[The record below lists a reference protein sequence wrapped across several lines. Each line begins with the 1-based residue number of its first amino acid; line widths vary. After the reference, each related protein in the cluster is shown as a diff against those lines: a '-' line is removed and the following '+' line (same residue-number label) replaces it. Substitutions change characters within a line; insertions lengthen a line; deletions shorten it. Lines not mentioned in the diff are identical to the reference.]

1 MHNLNEALF
10 QKKIKEI
17 RFKAIASIVCG
28 FLSIIP
34 YLGVLFN
41 LVSWILFFILL
52 YDLKIYG
59 GAKNLFKNFL
69 ISVGIGFFGILV
81 NTSIL
86 FAMLKPRTGIFGG
99 LYFNQDNIFM
109 AIAIFLV
116 LHFAILALI
125 FPFLKAFYY
134 EIARTTKQKY
144 FTYAFNTFY
153 LGLLTLIIG
162 IGLVFLLAS
171 LVFWILAWVE
181 FKEFDKQEISNKEK
195 FTIPTQKVIFDF
207 DLKWIK
213 ITMVLSLVLFLVFIG
228 LKFTQI
234 ITFQSIRREFFD
246 FETYG
251 RLIHNLFYIRYV
263 LFYIATFLAL
273 LSVFLFCKKLK
284 TYKMFI
290 YFLIWQVLFVLGWNL
305 RFILKLIMGEDVFIE
320 NFILDKI
327 ISVAYIII
335 AFFFFK
341 TLVQAT
347 KEKLFYLVFAF
358 FVCGEIVSKLFFAF
372 IRLLDSIRLQEMI
385 VEIIFYAEIIFYI
398 GIPFT
403 PAYFISFL
411 IVWLSLKGQ
420 KEVKKAI

>member
-1 MHNLNEALF
+1 MQSLNEILV

-59 GAKNLFKNFL
+59 GAKNLFKNLF
-69 ISVGIGFFGILV
+69 IIAGIGFFGILV

-134 EIARTTKQKY
+134 EIARATKQKY
-144 FTYAFNTFY
+144 FIYAFNTFY

-162 IGLVFLLAS
+162 IGVVFLLAS
-171 LVFWILAWVE
+171 LVFWILAWVK
-181 FKEFDKQEISNKEK
+181 FKEFDEQELSNLEERLAK
-195 FTIPTQKVIFDF
+195 TQKKVFDF

-213 ITMVLSLVLFLVFIG
+213 ITMALSLALSFISFLFL
-228 LKFTQI
+228 
-234 ITFQSIRREFFD
+234 QSIIYDFIKSFD
-246 FETYG
+246 FLNFQE
-251 RLIHNLFYIRYV
+251 LIYLYLI
-263 LFYIATFLAL
+263 FLISILAYAAIIL
-273 LSVFLFCKKLK
+273 ASLSVFLLCKKLK

-290 YFLIWQVLFVLGWNL
+290 YFLVWQALV
-305 RFILKLIMGEDVFIE
+305 ILEWYSYSIAKSIMGEDNFFI
-320 NFILDKI
+320 NIIFGKI
-327 ISVAYIII
+327 INIIYIIP
-335 AFFFFK
+335 AFFFFR
-341 TLVQAT
+341 TLVQVT

-358 FVCGEIVSKLFFAF
+358 FVLSEILSHLFFVF
-372 IRLLDSIRLQEMI
+372 IWTLDNIRLKEKVVEMI
-385 VEIIFYAEIIFYI
+385 HNIS
-398 GIPFT
+398 IPFLV
-403 PAYFISFL
+403 AYFISFL

>member
-1 MHNLNEALF
+1 MQSLNEILV

-41 LVSWILFFILL
+41 LANWILFFILL

-59 GAKNLFKNFL
+59 GAKNLFKNFFIATG
-69 ISVGIGFFGILV
+69 ISFFGTLV
-81 NTSIL
+81 STSSL
-86 FAMLKPRTGIFGG
+86 FVILKPRIDFFGNF
-99 LYFNQDNIFM
+99 YFNQDSIFS
-109 AIAIFLV
+109 AITTFSV
-116 LHFAILALI
+116 LFIITLALI

-134 EIARTTKQKY
+134 EIARATKQKY
-144 FTYAFNTFY
+144 FIYAFNTFY

-171 LVFWILAWVE
+171 LIFWIFAWIKFE
-181 FKEFDKQEISNKEK
+181 ELDKQEFSHSQEMAAK
-195 FTIPTQKVIFDF
+195 TQKKVFDF

-213 ITMVLSLVLFLVFIG
+213 ITMALFLVLSFVIFG
-228 LKFTQI
+228 LKFTQRI
-234 ITFQSIRREFFD
+234 IFQSIRRGFFY
-246 FETYG
+246 FEDYDK
-251 RLIHNLFYIRYV
+251 LIYNLVDIRYV
-263 LFYIATFLAL
+263 LVHIATFLAL

-290 YFLIWQVLFVLGWNL
+290 YFLIWQVLVIFGWNL

-372 IRLLDSIRLQEMI
+372 IRLLDSIRLQATI
-385 VEIIFYAEIIFYI
+385 VDIIYI

>member
-1 MHNLNEALF
+1 MQNLHEILL

-28 FLSIIP
+28 FLGIIP
-34 YLGVLFN
+34 YLGFLFA
-41 LVSWILFFILL
+41 LASWILFFILL

-59 GAKNLFKNFL
+59 GAKNLFKNLF
-69 ISVGIGFFGILV
+69 IAAGIGFFGILISTSSLFV
-81 NTSIL
+81 ILEPRISYSRIYFDGDNTFLAITVFLIL
-86 FAMLKPRTGIFGG
+86 YIPT
-99 LYFNQDNIFM
+99 
-109 AIAIFLV
+109 
-116 LHFAILALI
+116 LALI

-134 EIARTTKQKY
+134 EIARVTKQKY
-144 FTYAFNTFY
+144 FIYAFDTHY

-171 LVFWILAWVE
+171 LFFWILAWVE

-213 ITMVLSLVLFLVFIG
+213 ITMALSLVLFSVILG
-228 LKFTQI
+228 LSNFTQI
-234 ITFQSIRREFFD
+234 ITFQSTWREFFD

-284 TYKMFI
+284 TYKMLI
-290 YFLIWQVLFVLGWNL
+290 YFFVWQALIVLKWNL
-305 RFILKLIMGEDVFIE
+305 HFILKLIMGEDVFIE

-341 TLVQAT
+341 ALVQAT

-372 IRLLDSIRLQEMI
+372 IRLLDSIRLQEMM
-385 VEIIFYAEIIFYI
+385 AEIIFYI
-398 GIPFT
+398 SIPFT
-403 PAYFISFL
+403 LAYFISFL
-411 IVWLSLKGQ
+411 VVWLKLKEQ
-420 KEVKKAI
+420 KSVKIC